1 MVSNEL
7 QGVLEGYRLSP
18 RAELEPHRSVWLV
31 DDGQNLKVLKPLK
44 TGAVRSFLIGELL
57 KEINEGRRVPD
68 LIPTE
73 RGHNYLWFRGNRYFL
88 TRWLDG
94 READY
99 YRDEDLA
106 AAIGAMRWFHESTGR
121 LVEASSCWEYF
132 RFQPG
137 REWNCYLREMEA
149 CRRLA
154 IRRGDGW
161 CRQYL
166 RLWPAYYEQAYH
178 AIDAYRSMVKQAGKC
193 LCYHDW
199 AHHNVVIREGKACL
213 FDFDYLLM
221 DNAVHDKANL
231 ISRYARLHH
240 WDYQYLLKILWL
252 FDKHYPWKKG
262 ELRLLH
268 VYLTF
273 PYDYWMFGR
282 QFLIEQLP
290 WSRRYLE
297 EQWQRK
303 AAWISRRNRALEIL
317 EALEA

>member
-1 MVSNEL
+1 MGSSEL
-7 QGVLEGYRLSP
+7 QGVLDRYRLSP

-31 DDGQNLKVLKPLK
+31 DDGQDRKVLKPLK

-57 KEINEGRRVPD
+57 KEIKAGWRVPD

-73 RGHNYLWFRGNRYFL
+73 TGQNYLWFRGNRYYL

-99 YRDEDLA
+99 YRDEDLE
-106 AAIGAMRWFHESTGR
+106 AAIRAMRWFHESTER
-121 LVEASSCWEYF
+121 LVEASSRWEFF

-137 REWNCYLREMEA
+137 REWDRYLREMEA

-154 IRRGDGW
+154 IRRGDRW
-161 CRQYL
+161 CKKYL
-166 RLWPAYYEQAYH
+166 RLWPDYYYQACRAVEAYL
-178 AIDAYRSMVKQAGKC
+178 DFDGRSRKC

-199 AHHNVVIREGKACL
+199 AHHNVVIREGWAYL
-213 FDFDYLLM
+213 FDFDYMVM
-221 DNAVHDKANL
+221 DSATHDKANL
-231 ISRYARLHH
+231 ISRYLRLHQ
-240 WDYQYLLKILWL
+240 WDYRYLLKVLWL

-262 ELRLLH
+262 ELSLLH
-268 VYLTF
+268 IYLAF

-282 QFLIEQLP
+282 QFLLERLP
-290 WSRRYLE
+290 WSQRYLE

-303 AAWISRRNRALEIL
+303 VACLGQRNRSLEIL
-317 EALEA
+317 EALE